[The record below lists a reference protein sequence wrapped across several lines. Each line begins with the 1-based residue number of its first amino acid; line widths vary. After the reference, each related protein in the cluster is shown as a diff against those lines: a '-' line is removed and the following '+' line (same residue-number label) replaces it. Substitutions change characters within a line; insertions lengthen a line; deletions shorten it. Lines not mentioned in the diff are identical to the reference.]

1 MRPTVLPIREPPFP
15 DESLTG
21 FVRRH
26 VLGMGY
32 ESFARLLSIIEGERF
47 PRRLENLT
55 DRVSLT
61 DLAILLRREP
71 EELVA
76 MTVHRRT
83 GVAEQQDRTRAE
95 DGDHAGR
102 SLADYFDPSRRR
114 VCVAC
119 LAERPAQEKLSWLL
133 RPLAVCPEHGVLL
146 VDRCPKCD
154 RALAASRLE
163 LMTCRCG
170 ANIAHPANEM
180 IGAGALQITRAIK
193 SWFDGDAL
201 GSLNLQGEIL
211 FRWLDQ
217 LQVAVIKTPTWL
229 ARSRLEMNL
238 SSAVG
243 QESVAWLAAADLLRS
258 WPRDVTEFLDEFQ
271 ESESSARPSTRIGR
285 AFSRLLGDA
294 ERLEREGRTRV
305 AETLRD
311 YLLQRYTRGHLS
323 GKGSLFRSAAQRR
336 RIAERP
342 WISQTSAARMLKLRP
357 PSVAEL
363 VRRNVL
369 QGRIRASGRRGRTNG
384 VVVRD
389 SVIVYRRRLETALS
403 VKQVA
408 ERFGIACP
416 RVLELIRAD
425 VLTAAVRGPLGWRV
439 PEDVVT
445 ELLERICRCPTN
457 PPRDWIPLSD
467 ALRRFG
473 VGGMSVVRLLQLL
486 SAGEISA
493 RRRGDSVTLGSLYF
507 PIDELRRHSLA
518 HKVDALAESGYSLI
532 QLGRM
537 LFPGRPLRP
546 IVLRKWI
553 AAELLHG
560 ARKRKAWNI
569 PAEEVANF
577 RATYCLARE
586 ACSLLDIARSTLDVW
601 QRRKQ
606 LVPIYS
612 RLTHPGAGTP
622 VYLRADVERLAA
634 SRAA

>member
-1 MRPTVLPIREPPFP
+1 MRPTVLPIRESPFP

-32 ESFARLLSIIEGERF
+32 ESFARLLSNIEGERF
-47 PRRLENLT
+47 PRQLENLT

-83 GVAEQQDRTRAE
+83 GVAEQQDRTRGE
-95 DGDHAGR
+95 DGDHARR

-119 LAERPAQEKLSWLL
+119 LAEQPAQEKLSWLL
-133 RPLAVCPEHGVLL
+133 RPLAVCPAHGVLL
-146 VDRCPKCD
+146 LDRCPKCD

-201 GSLNLQGEIL
+201 GSLNLQGELL

-238 SSAVG
+238 SSAVR
-243 QESVAWLAAADLLRS
+243 QESVAWLAAAQLLRT

-271 ESESSARPSTRIGR
+271 ESESSTRPSTRIGR

-294 ERLEREGRTRV
+294 ERLESSGCATP
-305 AETLRD
+305 AETLRE
-311 YLLQRYTRGHLS
+311 YLLNRYTRGHLS

-342 WISQTSAARMLKLRP
+342 WVSQTSAARMLKLRP

-369 QGRIRASGRRGRTNG
+369 QGRIRVSGRRGRTNG
-384 VVVRD
+384 VVARD
-389 SVIVYRRRLETALS
+389 SVIAYSRRLETALS
-403 VKQVA
+403 VKQIA
-408 ERFGIACP
+408 ERFRIACP

-425 VLTAAVRGPLGWRV
+425 VLTAAVRGPGGWRI
-439 PEDVVT
+439 PADVVA
-445 ELLERICRCPTN
+445 ELLERLRRLPAN
-457 PPRDWIPLSD
+457 PPRHWIPLSE

-473 VGGMSVVRLLQLL
+473 VGGLSITRILQLL
-486 SAGEISA
+486 IADEISA
-493 RRRGDSVTLGSLYF
+493 RWKGDTVTLGSLYF
-507 PIDELRRHSLA
+507 SVDELRRHSRA
-518 HKVDALAESGYSLI
+518 QQVDIQAESGYALT
-532 QLGRM
+532 QLGRT

-553 AAELLHG
+553 AAGLLRG
-560 ARKRKAWNI
+560 TRDRKSWNI
-569 PAEEVANF
+569 PAEEVTRF

-586 ACSLLDIARSTLDVW
+586 ACSLLGIARSTLDVW
-601 QRRKQ
+601 QRRRR

-612 RLTHPGAGTP
+612 RLTNPGAGTP
-622 VYLRADVERLAA
+622 VYLRADVERLVAA
-634 SRAA
+634 RAA

>member
-47 PRRLENLT
+47 PRQLENLT

-83 GVAEQQDRTRAE
+83 GVAEQQDRTRGE
-95 DGDHAGR
+95 DDDHARR

-119 LAERPAQEKLSWLL
+119 LAEQPAQEKLSWLL

-146 VDRCPKCD
+146 LDRCPMCD
-154 RALAASRLE
+154 RALLAPRLE
-163 LMTCRCG
+163 LTTCRCG
-170 ANIAHPANEM
+170 ASLSLRPSEKV
-180 IGAGALQITRAIK
+180 GAAALEIFRTIRG
-193 SWFDGDAL
+193 WFDGERLA
-201 GSLNLQGEIL
+201 SLDLQGEAL
-211 FRWLDQ
+211 FRWLAR
-217 LQVAVIKTPTWL
+217 LHVAVEKTPDWI
-229 ARSRLEMNL
+229 ARTRLEL
-238 SSAVG
+238 DLLPTIS
-243 QESVAWLAAADLLRS
+243 QETVAWSAAAQLLRT

-271 ESESSARPSTRIGR
+271 ESESSTRPSTRIGR

-294 ERLEREGRTRV
+294 ERLESSGYATP
-305 AETLRD
+305 AETLRE
-311 YLLQRYTRGHLS
+311 YLLSRYTRGHLS

-357 PSVAEL
+357 PTVAEL

-369 QGRIRASGRRGRTNG
+369 QGRIRVSGGRGRTNG
-384 VVVRD
+384 VVSRE
-389 SVIVYRRRLETALS
+389 SVVEYRHRLESALT

-408 ERFGIACP
+408 EQLGIACP
-416 RVLELIRAD
+416 RVLDLIRAD
-425 VLTAAVRGPLGWRV
+425 VLTAAVRGPGGWRI
-439 PEDVVT
+439 PADVVT
-445 ELLERICRCPTN
+445 EILERLRQLPVN
-457 PPRDWIPLSD
+457 PPGDWIPLSE

-473 VGGMSVVRLLQLL
+473 VGGLSLTRILQLL
-486 SAGEISA
+486 IADEISA
-493 RRRGDSVTLGSLYF
+493 RRKGDTVTLASLCF
-507 PIDELRRHSLA
+507 SVDELRRHSRA
-518 HKVDALAESGYSLI
+518 QQIDALTESGYALI

-553 AAELLHG
+553 AAGLLRG
-560 ARKRKAWNI
+560 ARDRKSWNI
-569 PAEEVANF
+569 AAEEVARF
-577 RATYCLARE
+577 RASYCLARE
-586 ACSLLDIARSTLDVW
+586 ACSLLNIARSTLDVW